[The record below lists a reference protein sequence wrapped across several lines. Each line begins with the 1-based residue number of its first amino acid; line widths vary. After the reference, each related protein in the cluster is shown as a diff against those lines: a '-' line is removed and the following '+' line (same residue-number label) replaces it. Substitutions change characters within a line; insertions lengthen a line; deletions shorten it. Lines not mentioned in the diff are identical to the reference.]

1 MPPLRYDWIST
12 PQPPDKGDI
21 MKLIDRDFLRF
32 ILETLAGPYPDRVF
46 TPDLVRGPDDH
57 ALLVRHLTYLTQHGL
72 ITMNIPH
79 KARGAGVPQGYA
91 ELTAD
96 GLDFLA
102 DDGGLS
108 ATLGTVVVK
117 LHADTLKDLL
127 QMRIQ
132 AADLPHAEKQR
143 YLEALQ
149 ALPAETTKH
158 LVLKLVDLGLE
169 NVQKVFP
176 LLQTF
181 L

>member
-1 MPPLRYDWIST
+1 
-12 PQPPDKGDI
+12 

-32 ILETLAGPYPDRVF
+32 ILETLAGPYPDKAF

-57 ALLVRHLTYLTQHGL
+57 ALLVRHLTYLAQHGL

-143 YLEALQ
+143 YVDMLQ
-149 ALPAETTKH
+149 SLPADATKR
-158 LVLKLVDLGLE
+158 LVLNLVDAGLE
-169 NVQKVFP
+169 NWQRVLP
-176 LLQTF
+176 LLQNV
-181 L
+181 LG